1 MNALKLEGLEKLPA
15 LRERMAATRAAL
27 SATERLYRRLQL
39 LLSRWLEEN
48 FQSQGALL
56 EGPAGHWPPLARSTL
71 AARRRRGRGM
81 RPLEDTGR
89 LRQGLFA
96 RADVQGLTLGNPVPY
111 AEAHQLGRGV
121 PRRAFLPGPAQTGR
135 LAYPE
140 LERFVRE
147 AQR

>member
-1 MNALKLEGLEKLPA
+1 MSALSLEGRGGIA
-15 LRERMAATRAAL
+15 AMRTRMAASRKAL
-27 SATERLYRRLQL
+27 TATEQLYRRLQRR
-39 LLSRWLEEN
+39 LSRWLTDN

-56 EGPAGHWPPLARSTL
+56 EGAAGHWPPLAQATL
-71 AARRRRGRGM
+71 AARRRRGRGVA
-81 RPLEDTGR
+81 PLEDSGR
-89 LRQGLFA
+89 LRRGMFA
-96 RADVQGLTLGNPVPY
+96 REEAGGVRLGNAVPY
-111 AEAHQLGRGV
+111 AAAHQLGQGV